1 MANLFL
7 NNATVSQVN
16 EVVSAISD
24 QFSDL
29 VTRISS
35 QASYNLGVNITATA
49 IGDNFSYDVSGKLV
63 DGNITELRYF
73 QFYSGS
79 SGIGLSPS
87 VRISGFL
94 LPVQQVIALASVPGG
109 AAPALLA
116 GADTVRA
123 NSRDVSLYDG
133 DDTVAI
139 TIASPA
145 VGIAPRISVDG
156 GNGVD
161 TAILRDTRGRLDI
174 VKEGDATVVSYDFLS
189 AGVNLRLSLL
199 SIEELRFIDGVTYE
213 GAATS
218 GAQAALIFLGILGRL
233 PDPVNAGG
241 FDLLAQQSGT
251 TAAAA
256 TLLATV
262 EGQAR
267 TANLDNAGYV
277 SRLYTNVLRRTP
289 EASEVTGWQQA
300 LDNGVVT
307 RAGAAAL
314 FAASPEARAVNAATF
329 TAGSVF
335 GASPNAVSALRVY
348 QTVLNR
354 PVEASSVRS
363 IVEQLDSGTTTLA
376 ILENT
381 AVTSPEFN
389 SLLGGATD
397 NASFVNLLQRN
408 VYGTADQATT
418 NLWSNLLDRGR
429 VTRGTVADA
438 FAFSPGAD
446 AKVLPLVTNQGIAYL
461 EA

>member
-1 MANLFL
+1 M
-7 NNATVSQVN
+7 
-16 EVVSAISD
+16 
-24 QFSDL
+24 
-29 VTRISS
+29 
-35 QASYNLGVNITATA
+35 
-49 IGDNFSYDVSGKLV
+49 
-63 DGNITELRYF
+63 
-73 QFYSGS
+73 
-79 SGIGLSPS
+79 
-87 VRISGFL
+87 
-94 LPVQQVIALASVPGG
+94 
-109 AAPALLA
+109 
-116 GADTVRA
+116 
-123 NSRDVSLYDG
+123 
-133 DDTVAI
+133 
-139 TIASPA
+139 
-145 VGIAPRISVDG
+145 
-156 GNGVD
+156 
-161 TAILRDTRGRLDI
+161 
-174 VKEGDATVVSYDFLS
+174 
-189 AGVNLRLSLL
+189 
-199 SIEELRFIDGVTYE
+199 RFIDGVTYE
-213 GAATS
+213 GAATP

-233 PDPVNAGG
+233 PDPINAGG
-241 FDLLAQQSGT
+241 FDLLARQSGT
-251 TAAAA
+251 TAAAD

-289 EASEVTGWQQA
+289 EASEVAGWQQA

-314 FAASPEARAVNAATF
+314 FAASPESRAVNAAMF

-354 PVEASSVRS
+354 PVEVSSLRS
-363 IVEQLDSGTTTLA
+363 IVGQLDSGATTLA

-446 AKVLPLVTNQGIAYL
+446 AKVLPLVSNQGIAYL
-461 EA
+461 QA

>member
-1 MANLFL
+1 MSVVFL
-7 NNATVSQVN
+7 SNTSVN
-16 EVVSAISD
+16 QIDQIVSAIQNQIAVVD
-24 QFSDL
+24 FRTQYEAVYRLGD
-29 VTRISS
+29 RIS
-35 QASYNLGVNITATA
+35 VNV
-49 IGDNFSYDVSGKLV
+49 IGDGFAYDASGKLI
-63 DGNITELRYF
+63 DGNINELRYS
-73 QFYSGS
+73 QILTGS
-79 SGIGLSPS
+79 SGIGISP
-87 VRISGFL
+87 RLTISGL
-94 LPVQQVIALASVPGG
+94 SLPVQQAIALASVPGG
-109 AAPALLA
+109 AAPLLLA
-116 GADTVRA
+116 GADTVDA
-123 NSRDVSLYDG
+123 NSRDISLYDG
-133 DDTVAI
+133 DDTG
-139 TIASPA
+139 A
-145 VGIAPRISVDG
+145 VTTLSAALGPSSRRRVDG
-156 GNGVD
+156 GGGVD
-161 TAILRDTRGRLDI
+161 TATLQDSRSIFSITRDGEVTTATDERFAVGIGLRLD
-174 VKEGDATVVSYDFLS
+174 
-189 AGVNLRLSLL
+189 LL
-199 SIEELRFIDGVTYE
+199 AVEELRFIDGVTYE
-213 GAATS
+213 GAATP

-233 PDPVNAGG
+233 PDPVNAGS
-241 FDLLAQQSGT
+241 FDLLARQSGT
-251 TAAAA
+251 TAAAD

-289 EASEVTGWQQA
+289 EASEVAGWQQA

-314 FAASPEARAVNAATF
+314 FAASPESRAVNAAMF

-354 PVEASSVRS
+354 PVEVSSLRS
-363 IVEQLDSGTTTLA
+363 IVGQLDSGATTLA

-446 AKVLPLVTNQGIAYL
+446 AKVLPLVSNQGIAYL
-461 EA
+461 QA